1 MSNPIT
7 RYAIAR
13 ENGFFKVEQEADI
26 QRHRQRLI
34 NQGHIE
40 NIAAGAFGPRRQQT
54 LEQSAQTF
62 EVLAEVLQ
70 QQIRLDDPTAA
81 ARQEFE
87 RKVRGQLPAL
97 TEAELQ
103 QYRSALYGV
112 AAAVGHAPKM
122 SLAGR
127 HRYGALY
134 AASGGGPPARTPPM
148 TPQAREAARRAF
160 TAGARSLF
168 YGSALGIGGVLLLG
182 SLALR
187 AMDIRSTA
195 DFKARAQQAANP
207 LAQSLRDGLL
217 PLKSRMQGVAASWF
231 GLEAVEE
238 GNAPGQVETE
248 FTRTLS
254 RRLHRRMGSHLSV
267 QADQPSSSSE

>member
-7 RYAIAR
+7 RYAVAR

-40 NIAAGAFGPRRQQT
+40 DIAAGAFGPRRQQT
-54 LEQSAQTF
+54 LEQSAETF

-70 QQIRLDDPTAA
+70 QQARLDDPTAA
-81 ARQEFE
+81 ARQVFE
-87 RKVRGQLPAL
+87 RKVRGELPAL
-97 TEAELQ
+97 TEAEMQ
-103 QYRSALYGV
+103 RYRSALYGV

-134 AASGGGPPARTPPM
+134 AASGAPPPVRTD

-160 TAGARSLF
+160 TAGARSLL
-168 YGSALGIGGVLLLG
+168 YGSALGIGGVILLS

-187 AMDIRSTA
+187 AMDVRSPA
-195 DFKARAQQAANP
+195 DFKLRVQEAANP
-207 LAQSLRDGLL
+207 FAQSLKSSLQ
-217 PLKSRMQGVAASWF
+217 PLKARLQDTAASWF
-231 GLEAVEE
+231 GLEAVEQGE
-238 GNAPGQVETE
+238 SSGQVETE
-248 FTRTLS
+248 FTRSLS

-267 QADQPSSSSE
+267 QPDLPSRGD

>member
-1 MSNPIT
+1 MTNPIT
-7 RYAIAR
+7 RYAVAR
-13 ENGFFKVEQEADI
+13 ENGFFKIEQEADI

-40 NIAAGAFGPRRQQT
+40 DIAAGAFGPRRQQT

-70 QQIRLDDPTAA
+70 QQARLDDPTAA
-81 ARQEFE
+81 ARQEYE

-97 TEAELQ
+97 TEAEMQ
-103 QYRSALYGV
+103 RYRSALYGV
-112 AAAVGHAPKM
+112 AAAVGHAPKL

-134 AASGGGPPARTPPM
+134 AASGASPPTTVDTP

-160 TAGARSLF
+160 TAGARSLL
-168 YGSALGIGGVLLLG
+168 YGSALGIGGVVLLS

-187 AMDIRSTA
+187 AMDVRSPA
-195 DFKARAQQAANP
+195 DFKLRAQEAANP
-207 LAQSLRDGLL
+207 LAHSLKSSLQ
-217 PLKSRMQGVAASWF
+217 PLKGRMQAAAASWF
-231 GLEAVEE
+231 GLEVVQE
-238 GNAPGQVETE
+238 GEGSGQVETE
-248 FTRTLS
+248 FTRSLS
-254 RRLHRRMGSHLSV
+254 RRLHRRMGSHLS
-267 QADQPSSSSE
+267 AQPEQPNSRE